1 MGYIY
6 TQSDHNEDLTFG
18 PHDGESISQSLIFSR
33 SFQLNSAVIRF
44 GHVTLSPED
53 DLKFRC
59 EVRRAKSS
67 DKLLNL
73 DDSPVMVSSWIRDE
87 NLLSDAYN
95 TFALDR
101 TVVGSGTY
109 YFSIVTNVR
118 IRYPIY
124 LSLQVGGSFRGKFI
138 KIIDETG
145 IYRSDW
151 SLAIKID
158 GVWGNAPPPITVH
171 ETNTYTET
179 TIRDES

>member
-6 TQSDHNEDLTFG
+6 IQSDYNEDLTFG

-59 EVRRAKSS
+59 EVRRSYTS

-73 DDSPVMVSSWIRDE
+73 DDSPVRVSPWKDDE
-87 NLLSDAYN
+87 SLLSNAYN
-95 TFALDR
+95 AFPFDR
-101 TVVGSGTY
+101 TVIGSGTY

-118 IRYPIY
+118 IRHPIY
-124 LSLQVGGSFRGKFI
+124 LSLQIGGSFRGKFI
-138 KIIDETG
+138 KIVDETG

-158 GVWGNAPPPITVH
+158 GAWGDAPSPLTVN
-171 ETNTYTET
+171 EENVYTET
-179 TIRDES
+179 IIRDGS